1 MFTIKYIFLT
11 TAEGSTCK
19 CKQALLPE
27 NTNLSRCHPTSLCP
41 SLPGG
46 CPGAG
51 HGTCA
56 RALLHTVLLTPKSLG
71 FSLPWFS
78 PPLSCCRI
86 LLFWSLKK
94 KKIFEFSE
102 QTFSCLLVSITVIFL
117 VSRCPGMTSAASP
130 GSRSLCPSPFLSKQS
145 FFPHVP
151 AAHLPQGSQCPHQT
165 CGSCPKGAA
174 RLAANSPVLE
184 EPAKHRRSMG
194 FLLKVDTSH

>member
-1 MFTIKYIFLT
+1 MFTIIFLT

-94 KKIFEFSE
+94 KKKNLRILRANIFLSAGVHYSHISGISLPWHDFCCISREPFPLPL
-102 QTFSCLLVSITVIFL
+102 TFSL
-117 VSRCPGMTSAASP
+117 
-130 GSRSLCPSPFLSKQS
+130 
-145 FFPHVP
+145 
-151 AAHLPQGSQCPHQT
+151 
-165 CGSCPKGAA
+165 
-174 RLAANSPVLE
+174 
-184 EPAKHRRSMG
+184 
-194 FLLKVDTSH
+194 

>member
-1 MFTIKYIFLT
+1 MFTIIFLT

-94 KKIFEFSE
+94 KKISSNS
-102 QTFSCLLVSITVIFL
+102 QSKHFL
-117 VSRCPGMTSAASP
+117 VCWCPLQSYFWYLVALAWLLLHLQGAVPSAPHLFSLSRVFSLMCQLPISHRAHSAHTRPVDPALKGLR
-130 GSRSLCPSPFLSKQS
+130 GSLPTAQFWRNQQS
-145 FFPHVP
+145 TGGVW
-151 AAHLPQGSQCPHQT
+151 GS
-165 CGSCPKGAA
+165 
-174 RLAANSPVLE
+174 
-184 EPAKHRRSMG
+184 
-194 FLLKVDTSH
+194 F